1 MGLSVLLAGI
11 VMIVAPGPAF
21 LVIPLG
27 LAILATEFVWARR
40 LLSKVRDHLRSH
52 GVDPSAKLPWVRR
65 LLARLGI
72 DAREG
77 PPKA

>member
-1 MGLSVLLAGI
+1 MGSSVLLVGI

-40 LLSKVRDHLRSH
+40 FLAKIRERLRSR
-52 GVDPSAKLPWVRR
+52 GADPSAKLPWVRR
-65 LLARLGI
+65 LMSRLGI
-72 DAREG
+72 GDREG
-77 PPKA
+77 PPAA